1 MHATSAVRHA
11 GLSKHCSVQ
20 SCRAPMQTRRRT
32 SCRLAAA
39 TAAESGGRAR
49 YSSRKTPPPRLPQG
63 RRSRCAAEQTAAI
76 LLDKCV
82 FRRPAD
88 PHHGGHGAVARHPV
102 ADVLAHC
109 SGRQRRCHLPPKSL
123 LLVTFP
129 VAFPAGAFSARDHGV
144 RQDAGHGDGHASEA
158 QEAQRLAKQQRAE
171 QDRACPPGD
180 VRHAERD
187 GAAKRHQRE
196 AHDVLG
202 VICEAHPQRGGR
214 RCVPIQPTCSRRHP
228 HQPLRAEAVRKEE
241 QRRGQRRA
249 QRRHDEEGLA
259 A

>member
-144 RQDAGHGDGHASEA
+144 RQDAGHGDGHAHQA
-158 QEAQRLAKQQRAE
+158 QEPQLLSEQHRAKQDGTRASRDICDAE
-171 QDRACPPGD
+171 GERAAEWDQQKVQHVLDVIGKANGQDR
-180 VRHAERD
+180 RR
-187 GAAKRHQRE
+187 KR
-196 AHDVLG
+196 
-202 VICEAHPQRGGR
+202 R
-214 RCVPIQPTCSRRHP
+214 RIQPNKSSCHL
-228 HQPLRAEAVRKEE
+228 HQAMRAHVVRDEE
-241 QRRGQRRA
+241 QRR
-249 QRRHDEEGLA
+249 
-259 A
+259 